1 MLLGVRPEHLVVAPE
16 ANPGAEAEGEQE
28 DGALRGWWRAVE
40 PLIAE
45 RAQLVHVLPDS
56 ALSGGGAGP
65 DRAAPWPRPS
75 PGGSGCACGSTPQ
88 QLLLFDAATERALAP
103 G

>member
-1 MLLGVRPEHLVVAPE
+1 MVAPG
-16 ANPGAEAEGEQE
+16 ADPGGAEAEGEQE
-28 DGALRGWWRAVE
+28 DGGLRGVVEAVE

-56 ALSGGGAGP
+56 ALSGAAGP
-65 DRAAPWPRPS
+65 ALTARAPLAPPLAR
-75 PGGSGCACGSTPQ
+75 GQRVRLRVDPQ